1 MLGSMGIGALPIASV
16 AFSALS
22 LAFLATR
29 NRLTQE
35 SAPYTVFGV
44 KDAHEAA

>member
-22 LAFLATR
+22 PAFLATR

-35 SAPYTVFGV
+35 SAPHTVFGV